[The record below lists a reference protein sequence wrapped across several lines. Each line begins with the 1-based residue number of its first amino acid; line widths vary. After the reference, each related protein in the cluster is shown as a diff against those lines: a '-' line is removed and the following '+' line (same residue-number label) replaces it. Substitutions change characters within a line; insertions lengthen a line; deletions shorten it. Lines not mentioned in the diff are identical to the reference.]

1 MRRGF
6 GGFGSAWTNPVAAPT
21 KEWSLGEWITNFLND
36 EGLYYDDAAFD
47 DPYDETMPGGD
58 AGLVD
63 GDETG
68 ALESLVIVGLAAAL
82 AFLVYYRQQR
92 QQAHR
97 REEEEARRRQQA
109 GGQNVGQA
117 AAAADRGVFPPPG
130 DPEVA
135 NWAAGGI
142 GH

>member
-1 MRRGF
+1 M
-6 GGFGSAWTNPVAAPT
+6 
-21 KEWSLGEWITNFLND
+21 ND
-36 EGLYYDDAAFD
+36 EGLYYDDTAFD
-47 DPYDETMPGGD
+47 DPYDETITSDGALEDD
-58 AGLVD
+58 A
-63 GDETG
+63 G

-97 REEEEARRRQQA
+97 REEEARRQA
-109 GGQNVGQA
+109 GGQGQGQNGQA
-117 AAAADRGVFPPPG
+117 VDRGLFPPPG